1 MASSIGFVGLGNLGL
16 PMVANLAE
24 RSWDVLVHDPD
35 PDRVTRA
42 ADAGA
47 HPVTDLA
54 ELAGCGHVALAVPD
68 DAAVTQVLLEQ
79 GLLESLPGESVLVVH
94 STVLPRTAIELGARC
109 AERGIAFLDAPVS
122 GGAARARAGDLTTMV
137 GATETDL
144 DRGRGVLE
152 AECSEIVH
160 VGPAGAGSAVK
171 LANQLMLFSALAGA
185 YEAMDLARA
194 YGVAEE
200 QVLAAVGSGTGAS
213 WASDNWGFYDKLA
226 ADYDEAG
233 VLPERRPWSKD
244 LVDVVR
250 AAADQDLAAPLA
262 ALLTGVLP
270 PAVRRHADQA
280 TGPQV
285 VESGR

>member
-1 MASSIGFVGLGNLGL
+1 
-16 PMVANLAE
+16 
-24 RSWDVLVHDPD
+24 
-35 PDRVTRA
+35 
-42 ADAGA
+42 
-47 HPVTDLA
+47 
-54 ELAGCGHVALAVPD
+54 
-68 DAAVTQVLLEQ
+68 
-79 GLLESLPGESVLVVH
+79 
-94 STVLPRTAIELGARC
+94 
-109 AERGIAFLDAPVS
+109 
-122 GGAARARAGDLTTMV
+122 
-137 GATETDL
+137 
-144 DRGRGVLE
+144 
-152 AECSEIVH
+152 
-160 VGPAGAGSAVK
+160 
-171 LANQLMLFSALAGA
+171 
-185 YEAMDLARA
+185 MDLARA

-250 AAADQDLAAPLA
+250 AAADQDLPAPLA